1 MVHHLPPEGGVSF
14 EDVKTV
20 VGHSVV
26 TYRSGK
32 KWASESFCLARSSS
46 VNNTPVA
53 IIIMTLIHL

>member
-46 VNNTPVA
+46 VKN
-53 IIIMTLIHL
+53 MQCLLLICHPAE